1 MKRMFLGAATVLL
14 SLMPSSMRAQA
25 TQTIRGQVCD
35 VASGEP
41 MVGVTIT
48 VENGITMGGV
58 SDIDGNFV
66 IENVPVG
73 RHSIRATFIG
83 YEPVLL
89 KEQLLSSG
97 KEMVLNLRMREN
109 IAELSEVIVK
119 PRVNKQMPLNEMA
132 QVGARMFSVEEASRY
147 AGGMSDPAR
156 TASMFAG
163 VATGGA
169 TNGISIHGN
178 SPQMLQWRVAF
189 VT

>member
-14 SLMPSSMRAQA
+14 LLMPSLMRAQA

-83 YEPVLL
+83 FDAVADVCCQAYLCLNPYVGCTCLLHHLL
-89 KEQLLSSG
+89 K
-97 KEMVLNLRMREN
+97 
-109 IAELSEVIVK
+109 
-119 PRVNKQMPLNEMA
+119 
-132 QVGARMFSVEEASRY
+132 
-147 AGGMSDPAR
+147 
-156 TASMFAG
+156 
-163 VATGGA
+163 
-169 TNGISIHGN
+169 
-178 SPQMLQWRVAF
+178 
-189 VT
+189 